1 MLSSGTSLHGRGQ
14 GPPLEQAIYTTSY
27 FRPIRCR
34 LGSRPRAVR
43 PTMARSTVTDQPAT
57 RAEEGAKPFGA
68 SKHTLRELGQL
79 KPKQVRA
86 DKWYYI
92 PDLHGAV
99 CEGASMSYVR
109 Q

>member
-1 MLSSGTSLHGRGQ
+1 
-14 GPPLEQAIYTTSY
+14 
-27 FRPIRCR
+27 
-34 LGSRPRAVR
+34 
-43 PTMARSTVTDQPAT
+43 MARSTVTDQPAT

-86 DKWYYI
+86 DKGPYT

-99 CEGASMSYVR
+99 RDITGSIQTVHAICQVVK
-109 Q
+109 

>member
-1 MLSSGTSLHGRGQ
+1 MLSSGTSLHDRGRGS
-14 GPPLEQAIYTTSY
+14 PLTQALYTTSY
-27 FRPIRCR
+27 VRPIRCR

-43 PTMARSTVTDQPAT
+43 PTVARSTVTDQPAT

-86 DKWYYI
+86 DKGPYT

-99 CEGASMSYVR
+99 REGLSTPYVK